1 MITSTKENEMKI
13 LTLRE
18 NLTNFLTG
26 DLADF
31 KLCLRYHVL
40 NPSKIQDFLS
50 LEDMKN
56 DAKSNRKLHS
66 DFHTTDFRRFP
77 PLYNPLVSKLL

>member
-13 LTLRE
+13 LTLRK

-56 DAKSNRKLHS
+56 DAKSNRELNS
-66 DFHTTDFRRFP
+66 NFHTTNFRRFP
-77 PLYNPLVSKLL
+77 PII